1 MRTSFWD
8 IVGKQA
14 SFEDEIRYI
23 DKYLYHTKFH
33 ISDLDYSNYSL
44 VEYIDSFYFSNWAA
58 LNKITC
64 PSIADLRSRLQID
77 EAVRS
82 ASLKVE
88 DFLLYLEFAANL
100 VAIVILKDYNKRVKT
115 IAENIFRNIA
125 TNCERLNFEIAKFSE
140 EGPFKLVEKNAA
152 ATAVADKYSGTD
164 SEFSYKVIEYN
175 HFLLKGNLGRKRE
188 ILQAIADKFEAVK
201 PKLKANGFGNI
212 ENDAGYLV
220 NNINIRHNNTDP
232 QSNSYKTYIAA
243 MPPAELEEWYDK
255 TYDVLLL
262 ALLASDFSELH
273 GDIQEL
279 KKKIGAK

>member
-14 SFEDEIRYI
+14 NFEEEIRYI
-23 DKYLYHTKFH
+23 DKSLYHTLFYVDNKR
-33 ISDLDYSNYSL
+33 YSL
-44 VEYIDSFYFSNWAA
+44 VDYIEAFYFLSWAA
-58 LNKITC
+58 KNKITC

-77 EAVRS
+77 EAVRF
-82 ASLKVE
+82 ALLKVE

-100 VAIVILKDYNKRVKT
+100 VAIVILKDYNQRVKT

-152 ATAVADKYSGTD
+152 ATAVADKYSGRD

-175 HFLLKGNLGRKRE
+175 HFLLKGNLDRKRE
-188 ILQAIADKFEAVK
+188 ILNAIAAKFEAVRLQ
-201 PKLKANGFGNI
+201 LKANGFGAV

-220 NNINIRHNNTDP
+220 NNLDIRHNNTDP
-232 QSNSYKTYIAA
+232 QSPSHKAYVAEMNSG
-243 MPPAELEEWYDK
+243 ELEKWYDK
-255 TYDVLLL
+255 SYDVLLL
-262 ALLASDFSELH
+262 ALLASDFSEMRS
-273 GDIQEL
+273 DIQEL

>member
-14 SFEDEIRYI
+14 SFEDEIRYV
-23 DKYLYHTKFH
+23 DKALYHTLFYV
-33 ISDLDYSNYSL
+33 DYNRYSL
-44 VEYIDSFYFSNWAA
+44 VDYIESFYFSSWAA
-58 LNKITC
+58 KNKITC

-100 VAIVILKDYNKRVKT
+100 VTIVILKDYNQRVKT

-125 TNCERLNFEIAKFSE
+125 TNCERLNFEIVEFSE
-140 EGPFKLVEKNAA
+140 GLFKIVEKNAA
-152 ATAVADKYSGTD
+152 ATAVADKYSGRD

-188 ILQAIADKFEAVK
+188 ILNAIADKFEAVK
-201 PKLKANGFGNI
+201 QKLKANGFSNI
-212 ENDAGYLV
+212 ESDAGYLV

-232 QSNSYKTYIAA
+232 QSKSQKAYVAV

-279 KKKIGAK
+279 KEKIGAK

>member
-58 LNKITC
+58 KNKITC
-64 PSIADLRSRLQID
+64 PTIADLRSRLQID
-77 EAVRS
+77 EATRS

-88 DFLLYLEFAANL
+88 DFLLYLEFAVNI
-100 VAIVILKDYNKRVKT
+100 VAIVILKNSDREAKI

-152 ATAVADKYSGTD
+152 ATAVADKYSKAD
-164 SEFSYKVIEYN
+164 LEFSYKVIEYN
-175 HFLLKGNLGRKRE
+175 HFLLKGNIDRKRE
-188 ILQAIADKFEAVK
+188 ILNTIASKFEAVR
-201 PKLKANGFGNI
+201 PQLKAIGFKDI
-212 ENDAGYLV
+212 ESDAGYLI
-220 NNINIRHNNTDP
+220 NNLNIRHNNADP
-232 QSNSYKTYIAA
+232 QSTSYKTYIAA

-262 ALLASDFSELH
+262 ALLAGDFSEIH
-273 GDIQEL
+273 NDIQEL
-279 KKKIGAK
+279 KKKVR

>member
-8 IVGKQA
+8 IVGTT
-14 SFEDEIRYI
+14 SNFEDEIRYI

-64 PSIADLRSRLQID
+64 PSIEDLRSRLQID
-77 EAVRS
+77 NFNHS
-82 ASLKVE
+82 QSLPLEK
-88 DFLLYLEFAANL
+88 FLMYLEFAANI
-100 VAIVILKDYNKRVKT
+100 VYIAISKNQNQNAVR
-115 IAENIFRNIA
+115 IAQNIFRNIM
-125 TNCERLNFEIAKFSE
+125 TNCERLNFEIVEFSQ
-140 EGPFKLVEKNAA
+140 GLFKIVEKNAA
-152 ATAVADKYSGTD
+152 ATAVADKYSGRD
-164 SEFSYKVIEYN
+164 LEFSYKVIEYN

-188 ILQAIADKFEAVK
+188 ILNAVADKFEAVK
-201 PKLKANGFGNI
+201 QKLKTNGFSNI
-212 ENDAGYLV
+212 ESDAGYLV

-232 QSNSYKTYIAA
+232 QSQSQKAHVAA

-273 GDIQEL
+273 SDIQEL
-279 KKKIGAK
+279 KKKVR